1 MRKKLYEERTGSMSK
16 RSQRNQ
22 KELPQRKK
30 NFIQKEEE
38 DNPFM
43 KIKLDM
49 DEILNKKI
57 SMFPRVNSQHTKRQ
71 IIPKL

>member
-1 MRKKLYEERTGSMSK
+1 MRTKLYQERSGSMSE
-16 RSQRNQ
+16 RRQRNQ
-22 KELPQRKK
+22 KELPQRRKT
-30 NFIQKEEE
+30 FIQKKDE

-57 SMFPRVNSQHTKRQ
+57 SMFPRVNSQHTKRK